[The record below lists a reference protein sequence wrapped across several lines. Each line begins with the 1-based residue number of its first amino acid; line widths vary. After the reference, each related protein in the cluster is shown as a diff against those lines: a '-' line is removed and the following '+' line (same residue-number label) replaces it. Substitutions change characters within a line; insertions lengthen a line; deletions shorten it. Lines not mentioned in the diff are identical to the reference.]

1 MCISDNGDAP
11 LRHMAFKIYL
21 NASDQEQIKL
31 ESLFKLSLS
40 FQKTLQKKYI
50 DTNATLPAL
59 GGWKTLAFALN
70 QVVFF

>member
-1 MCISDNGDAP
+1 
-11 LRHMAFKIYL
+11 MAFKIYL

-40 FQKTLQKKYI
+40 FQKTLQKKKYI

-59 GGWKTLAFALN
+59 GGRKTLAFALN
-70 QVVFF
+70 RVVFFESGEQRNS

>member
-1 MCISDNGDAP
+1 
-11 LRHMAFKIYL
+11 MAFKIYL

-59 GGWKTLAFALN
+59 GGRKTLAFALN
-70 QVVFF
+70 QVLFCFFF